1 MWISK
6 AFRFLAVLSSLYLF
20 YKGLQLGSMNEAL
33 LYLLPGIFWGVY
45 YYHFAREV
53 LNKKG
58 ISFEDKIWYLLF
70 MIIGVS
76 ALFIGAAL
84 SSTGI
89 QFLISVAVW
98 ISILVIL
105 GREEERIKNSMKTL
119 RTHSGTLLPTIFVAT
134 GTFLYIAVPAPLNLI
149 YLLTFIAIG
158 GTIYE
163 WELEERSTRM
173 PNPG

>member
-1 MWISK
+1 M
-6 AFRFLAVLSSLYLF
+6 
-20 YKGLQLGSMNEAL
+20 GSMNTAL

-45 YYHFAREV
+45 YYHFVREV
-53 LNKKG
+53 LNEKR

-76 ALFIGAAL
+76 VLFIGAAL

-89 QFLISVAVW
+89 QFFVSVAVW
-98 ISILVIL
+98 IFILVLFGRTEEKIRDTIRIL
-105 GREEERIKNSMKTL
+105 RD
-119 RTHSGTLLPTIFVAT
+119 HSIMLLPTVFISIGILV
-134 GTFLYIAVPAPLNLI
+134 YIAVPAPLNLI

-163 WELEERSTRM
+163 WELERK
-173 PNPG
+173 

>member
-1 MWISK
+1 
-6 AFRFLAVLSSLYLF
+6 
-20 YKGLQLGSMNEAL
+20 MNTAL

-45 YYHFAREV
+45 YYHFVREV
-53 LNKKG
+53 LNEKR

-76 ALFIGAAL
+76 VLFIGAAL

-89 QFLISVAVW
+89 QFFVSVAVW
-98 ISILVIL
+98 IFILVLFGRTEEKIRDTIRIL
-105 GREEERIKNSMKTL
+105 RD
-119 RTHSGTLLPTIFVAT
+119 HSIMLLPTVFISIGILV
-134 GTFLYIAVPAPLNLI
+134 YIAVPAPLNLI

-163 WELEERSTRM
+163 WELERK
-173 PNPG
+173 